1 MLPMIAASLAV
12 IAGLLG
18 LPVAIL
24 LVEVLA
30 ALAALDKRAIALPA
44 NRSGSRRVAVIVPA
58 HNESSGIV
66 ATLNDI
72 KPQLN
77 GDDRLI
83 VVADNCSDDTA
94 SVASAAGAQVIARHD
109 LAHIGKGFALDFGV
123 QHLASDPP
131 DFVVF
136 VDADCRVQCDLIAQL
151 VEVCEQRRRPVQAA
165 FFMKMAAN
173 SPIDHSLA
181 EFAFLLRNWVRPLG
195 LWNLDGPV
203 QLMGTGMIFPWEI
216 ISAALL
222 ASGHL
227 VEDLKLGL
235 DLAASGH
242 APYFLTTA
250 SVTSY
255 FPVTIKGTESQRQRW
270 VQGHLGVILTTAPR
284 LLLRAVLGR
293 NVDLLVL
300 VLDLLIPPL
309 SLLGLLVV
317 AIFVMATV
325 ASRLGP
331 FGVAEIIATADLL
344 AFVAAIVMAWAK
356 FAREV
361 LPARR
366 LLAIAPLA
374 LKKLRFY
381 NRMLFRML
389 SGETAAQWIRTDREK
404 LS

>member
-1 MLPMIAASLAV
+1 MLPMISASLTAT
-12 IAGLLG
+12 AGLLG

-30 ALAALDKRAIALPA
+30 AFAAADKRTIALAA
-44 NRSGSRRVAVIVPA
+44 NCGGSRRVAVVVPA

-66 ATLNDI
+66 ATLDDI

-77 GDDRLI
+77 RDDRLI
-83 VVADNCSDDTA
+83 VVADNCSDDTV
-94 SVASAAGAQVIARHD
+94 SVALAAGAQVIARHD
-109 LAHIGKGFALDFGV
+109 LAHIGKGFALGFGV

-136 VDADCRVQCDLIAQL
+136 IDADCRVQRDLIAQL
-151 VEVCEQRRRPVQAA
+151 VEVCEQRRRPVQSA

-195 LWNLDGPV
+195 LWNLNGPV
-203 QLMGTGMIFPWEI
+203 QLMGTGMVFPWKI
-216 ISAALL
+216 ISIAPL

-227 VEDLKLGL
+227 TEDLKLGL
-235 DLAASGH
+235 DLAAVGH

-250 SVTSY
+250 SVTSD
-255 FPVTIKGTESQRQRW
+255 FPVTTKGTESQRQRW
-270 VQGHLGVILTTAPR
+270 VQGHLGVILKNAPR
-284 LLLRAVLGR
+284 LLLRAVVGR
-293 NVDLLVL
+293 NIDLLVL

-317 AIFVMATV
+317 AMFVMATV
-325 ASRLGP
+325 ASALGP
-331 FGVAEIIATADLL
+331 FGVAAIIATADLL
-344 AFVAAIVMAWAK
+344 AFIAAIVMAWAK

-381 NRMLFRML
+381 NRMLL
-389 SGETAAQWIRTDREK
+389 GETAAQWIRTDRER